1 MAGAVFPHRDGRC
14 ERAHQWSSLR
24 LDGEL
29 SDLENARLE
38 RHLETCAGCR
48 AFDRQVSSTTEALR
62 TAPLENAPIRVE
74 LPARRR
80 ARVPVGRLVAAAAV
94 VAATA
99 MGSLVGSTL
108 HRPAPER
115 QRPVTQVS
123 LLTRDADRDQLRQL
137 PHNGRVTPTAPSPEV
152 GGPPEGII

>member
-29 SDLENARLE
+29 SDLENALLE
-38 RHLETCAGCR
+38 RHLEGCAACR
-48 AFDRQVSSTTEALR
+48 AFDRQVASTAHALR
-62 TAPLENAPIRVE
+62 TAPLESAPARFE

-80 ARVPVGRLVAAAAV
+80 SRVPVGRAVAAAAV
-94 VAATA
+94 VAAAA

-108 HRPAPER
+108 NRPAPER
-115 QRPVTQVS
+115 EQPVTQVS

-137 PHNGRVTPTAPSPEV
+137 PRNGGVTPTAPTREL